1 MTWILL
7 LALGC
12 GADKDVD
19 EDDDDT
25 ASTEGTAA
33 PAVLSGRASCPDEF
47 TYEIRLQSNFSVS
60 DAMLNTF
67 EVVPDARGWDEQHPL
82 VAPPLE
88 GADGDEVVWTL
99 EADRT
104 YDPGYATVFQC
115 GVHDTSAAMVYV
127 ARVYDDESNYVDCVA
142 WGGDVA
148 AVLAAPRGGGDVTSF
163 NVVSLAEQITP
174 ELCSIL

>member
-1 MTWILL
+1 
-7 LALGC
+7 
-12 GADKDVD
+12 
-19 EDDDDT
+19 
-25 ASTEGTAA
+25 
-33 PAVLSGRASCPDEF
+33 
-47 TYEIRLQSNFSVS
+47 
-60 DAMLNTF
+60 
-67 EVVPDARGWDEQHPL
+67 
-82 VAPPLE
+82 
-88 GADGDEVVWTL
+88 
-99 EADRT
+99 ADRT